1 MAGKLYEHLIR
12 HPFLSQKKFFAPLRL
27 CARHFWLRHAPLA
40 YELAGVKITLKNVR
54 ASVCSK
60 CGQSFISGRVAEDVN
75 RLVNRITEDINSF
88 VRTQP
93 QVSEGS
99 KEVAIAV

>member
-1 MAGKLYEHLIR
+1 MPKERKCPECKGVVEPGHTE
-12 HPFLSQKKFFAPLRL
+12 
-27 CARHFWLRHAPLA
+27 LA
-40 YELAGVKITLKNVR
+40 YELAGVKITVKNVC

-60 CGQSFISGRVAEDVN
+60 CGQSFISGRVAEEVN

-93 QVSEGS
+93 QIISEGR

>member
-1 MAGKLYEHLIR
+1 MPKERKCPECKGVVELGRTE
-12 HPFLSQKKFFAPLRL
+12 
-27 CARHFWLRHAPLA
+27 LA
-40 YELAGVKITLKNVR
+40 YELAGVRITVKNVR

-60 CGQSFISGRVAEDVN
+60 CGQSFISGRVAEEGVN
-75 RLVNRITEDINSF
+75 RLVNRVTEDINSF

-93 QVSEGS
+93 QVSEGR

>member
-1 MAGKLYEHLIR
+1 VIPKERKCPECKGVVKPGRTE
-12 HPFLSQKKFFAPLRL
+12 
-27 CARHFWLRHAPLA
+27 LA
-40 YELAGVKITLKNVR
+40 YELAGVKITVKNVR

-60 CGQSFISGRVAEDVN
+60 CGQSFISGRVAEEVN

>member
-1 MAGKLYEHLIR
+1 MDKQ
-12 HPFLSQKKFFAPLRL
+12 LSTPEEGREKVIPKERKCPECKGVVRPG
-27 CARHFWLRHAPLA
+27 RTELA
-40 YELAGVKITLKNVR
+40 YELAGVKITVKNVR

-60 CGQSFISGRVAEDVN
+60 CGQSFISGRVAEEVN

>member
-1 MAGKLYEHLIR
+1 MPKERKCPECKCVVEPGRTEM
-12 HPFLSQKKFFAPLRL
+12 
-27 CARHFWLRHAPLA
+27 A
-40 YELAGVKITLKNVR
+40 YELAGVKITVKNVR

-60 CGQSFISGRVAEDVN
+60 CGRSFISGRVAEEVN

>member
-1 MAGKLYEHLIR
+1 MSKERKCPECKGVVRPGRTELV
-12 HPFLSQKKFFAPLRL
+12 
-27 CARHFWLRHAPLA
+27 
-40 YELAGVKITLKNVR
+40 YELSGLKITVKNVS

-60 CGQSFISGRVAEDVN
+60 CGQSFISGRVAEEVN

-88 VRTQP
+88 IKTQP
-93 QVSEGS
+93 QVSGGR

>member
-1 MAGKLYEHLIR
+1 MIPKERKCPECKGVVKPGHTE
-12 HPFLSQKKFFAPLRL
+12 
-27 CARHFWLRHAPLA
+27 LA
-40 YELAGVKITLKNVR
+40 YELAGVKITVKNVR

-60 CGQSFISGRVAEDVN
+60 CGQSFISGRVAEEVN

>member
-1 MAGKLYEHLIR
+1 MDKQ
-12 HPFLSQKKFFAPLRL
+12 LSTPKEGREKVISKERKCPECKGVVKPGRTE
-27 CARHFWLRHAPLA
+27 LA
-40 YELAGVKITLKNVR
+40 YELAGVKITVKNVR
-54 ASVCSK
+54 ASVCSN

>member
-1 MAGKLYEHLIR
+1 MPKERKCPECKGVVRPER
-12 HPFLSQKKFFAPLRL
+12 TEMV
-27 CARHFWLRHAPLA
+27 
-40 YELAGVKITLKNVR
+40 YELAAVKISVKNVS
-54 ASVCSK
+54 ASVCSN
-60 CGQSFISGRVAEDVN
+60 CGQSFISGRVAEEVN

-93 QVSEGS
+93 QVSEGR